1 MTYAIINAET
11 DTCITTTKNNGK
23 DPMKECCFEN
33 LVLYKM
39 YSYAERHTNLNL
51 TFEQF
56 CDECRDIDRY
66 VVADIKK
73 YSLEQLKDIMRNQA
87 CSPNLYG
94 YFILVP
100 EIEK

>member
-1 MTYAIINAET
+1 MMYSIINAES
-11 DTCITTTKNNGK
+11 DTLIAVTKNGGK
-23 DPMKECCFEN
+23 DPMKECCFEC

-39 YSYAERHTNLNL
+39 YSYAKRHTNLNL

-66 VVADIKK
+66 VVADIWK

-94 YFILVP
+94 HFILVP
-100 EIEK
+100 EIE